1 MSEGDRYR
9 SLVAWLRANH
19 PLVLAEWEREQK
31 ELESR
36 QDSERQLLQ
45 APSGRTRSELERLGP
60 DASVADITRAI
71 QRDLEALGIPGG
83 TAGFTPDGT
92 PCVHVIKKGVYGRT
106 YEESV
111 TLARLRDP
119 GYRRHL
125 KQVFG

>member
-1 MSEGDRYR
+1 MSEEDLYR
-9 SLVAWLRANH
+9 KLMAWLRSNH

-31 ELESR
+31 QLESR
-36 QDSERQLLQ
+36 EDSERRLLQ
-45 APSGRTRSELERLGP
+45 APSRRSTLDLDQLAP
-60 DASVADITRAI
+60 DASVSDITRAI
-71 QRDLEALGIPGG
+71 QRELESLGIPGG
-83 TAGFTPDGT
+83 SAGFTPDGT
-92 PCVHVIKKGVYGRT
+92 PCINVIKKGVYGKT

>member
-1 MSEGDRYR
+1 MSEDDLYR
-9 SLVAWLRANH
+9 NLVVWLRSNH

-31 ELESR
+31 QLENR
-36 QDSERQLLQ
+36 GDSERRLLQ
-45 APSGRTRSELERLGP
+45 APSGRSTSDLDRLAP
-60 DASVADITRAI
+60 DASVSDITKAI
-71 QRDLEALGIPGG
+71 QRELESLGIPGG
-83 TAGFTPDGT
+83 SAGFTPDGT
-92 PCVHVIKKGVYGRT
+92 PCIQVVKKGVYGRT